1 MVAWVSVCVGV
12 IRGNKAKCLSSTTVS
27 HHCLTEYRGGVN
39 TKKHQGY
46 DNLNLKT
53 IMMIRI
59 MMLMT
64 IKRTTIIM
72 GT

>member
-1 MVAWVSVCVGV
+1 MVAWVWVCWVGV

-46 DNLNLKT
+46 DNSSLKT
-53 IMMIRI
+53 IMMMIAIR
-59 MMLMT
+59 
-64 IKRTTIIM
+64 RTTIIM